1 MVRIFFSALF
11 VILFVNNTIGQKVSN
26 KVGDSIYGDF
36 NGDKK
41 FEYAYR
47 KLIKK
52 GIENSVENGSPSE
65 YEIKFSDKNIKPINV
80 GCCWFKLI
88 NEGDLDNNGSDEIS
102 IIQSPENGCIG
113 YIKTYS
119 IKDDKKTDLI
129 NSFSMFI
136 CAELTDD
143 ELQKLIVLENN
154 IVYYHEA
161 DPNDE
166 NLLNDDGDKIIFE
179 RLKKIKAFE
188 NKPKVK
194 KTNDILN
201 NLKSNKDNT
210 SSENGIGKGM
220 EESSLGMRKTI
231 LKPNPEYNCN
241 EQGKIIVEITVDKD
255 GNVIKAYAGTKGTN
269 NFSKCLLQ
277 ASKEAALKTKFEPL
291 LNVNINQLGYL
302 TYNFTI
308 QN

>member
-1 MVRIFFSALF
+1 MDRIFFSAFL
-11 VILFVNNTIGQKVSN
+11 VILFVNNTIGQKISN

-52 GIENSVENGSPSE
+52 GFGNPVENGSPSE
-65 YEIKFSDKNIKPINV
+65 YEIKFSDKSIKPINV

-88 NEGDLDNNGSDEIS
+88 NEGDLDNNDSDEIS
-102 IIQSPENGCIG
+102 IIQSPENGCVG
-113 YIKTYS
+113 NIKTFS
-119 IKDDKKTDLI
+119 VKDGKKTDLI
-129 NSFSMFI
+129 KSFSMFI

-194 KTNDILN
+194 KTNDVIN
-201 NLKSNKDNT
+201 SLKSDKDK
-210 SSENGIGKGM
+210 SYAGNGTGKGI
-220 EESSLGMRKTI
+220 EESSLGKRKII
-231 LKPNPEYNCN
+231 LKTNPEYNCN

-255 GNVIKAYAGTKGTN
+255 GNVIKANAGTKGST

-277 ASKEAALKTKFEPL
+277 ASKEAALKTKYEPL
-291 LNVNINQLGYL
+291 LNENINQVGYL
-302 TYNFTI
+302 IYNFSLKE
-308 QN
+308 